1 MDNCCAPQ
9 WADFT
14 HSPQVPS
21 DSYFEVEHEVH
32 KPQIYL
38 KSTTY
43 SNSSL
48 SYLNE
53 NKNDQSITEVKFD
66 DSLETESSARNSV
79 AYFIPY
85 DNKKHS
91 IGKKNENESKK
102 SQKNFTLDERSNK
115 IHQTWNIP
123 ITELTSAFKVIK
135 SKHTA
140 TTIPEKIKK
149 NIYLSEPKHIIHKS
163 KDVQNNDIM
172 KKNNSQINFTK
183 IEEKPMKSKIEEK
196 PMKSKIE
203 EKPMKLKIEKNIFP
217 KKQSNTS
224 MKRCSLGKS
233 QSRVLTCQYRRT
245 SLIKC
250 RKRSNQFV
258 SLAEAILKF
267 QNGTPQRFRTLS
279 NKDLKPSQLMKLK
292 RSPLKLTYPISP
304 ALRCK
309 QRIRQT
315 KILNPEKREML
326 MLEEMKKYKI
336 KANPVPVN
344 ILKNSSILKKVD
356 KKSATITEKV
366 TEKFNQD
373 QSKKTRHTTNS
384 QLNLQEQKKIVP
396 IVRSMSASNII
407 KKENTCIE
415 STVES
420 TKLKRLNFETRNKE
434 FQKKKEEKLKN
445 LQIQE
450 TNSIKTEFHAK
461 PAPKFLKSTNPIKE
475 QNTKKRIVVPC
486 PFSFEERNKSLA
498 NKKKELVKQ
507 LQEQNQKSRVFH
519 ANPVPNFKPV
529 VIHGLSKENL
539 HSKEKYNSKQLEEK
553 QTKNCNDQENK
564 QPNIMNVTIDCIDT
578 KKKQIKQHV
587 NHQIKPIIK
596 NEKSNN
602 NQKKTNKFEL
612 NEKKETQERNEF
624 DKKISKKKEELKAKK
639 LEEEK
644 NKLLKEKLEKAELR
658 KMAEVKARP
667 MPVYKSLIV
676 AKSTKLP
683 TNPQTPARIKTKS
696 VS

>member
-1 MDNCCAPQ
+1 MMDNCCAPQ

-48 SYLNE
+48 SCLNE

-66 DSLETESSARNSV
+66 DSLETESPARNSV

-91 IGKKNENESKK
+91 VGKKNENESKK
-102 SQKNFTLDERSNK
+102 SLKNFTLDERSNK

-123 ITELTSAFKVIK
+123 ITELTSAFKVMK

-140 TTIPEKIKK
+140 TRIIPEKIKK
-149 NIYLSEPKHIIHKS
+149 NIYLSESKHIIHKS
-163 KDVQNNDIM
+163 KDVQDNDIM

-183 IEEKPMKSKIEEK
+183 IEEKSMKS
-196 PMKSKIE
+196 
-203 EKPMKLKIEKNIFP
+203 KIEKNIFP

-224 MKRCSLGKS
+224 MKQCSLGKS

-250 RKRSNQFV
+250 RKRSNQFI

-279 NKDLKPSQLMKLK
+279 NKDLKPTQLMKLK

-336 KANPVPVN
+336 KANPVPIN

-366 TEKFNQD
+366 TEKLNQT

-384 QLNLQEQKKIVP
+384 QLNLQEQKKIIP
-396 IVRSMSASNII
+396 IVRSMSTSNIV

-461 PAPKFLKSTNPIKE
+461 PAPKFLKSNPVKE

-539 HSKEKYNSKQLEEK
+539 HSKEKYNSKQLEER

-587 NHQIKPIIK
+587 NHLIKPIIK

-602 NQKKTNKFEL
+602 DKKKTNKFEL
-612 NEKKETQERNEF
+612 NEKKEIQESEF
-624 DKKISKKKEELKAKK
+624 DKKLSKKKEELKAKK

-644 NKLLKEKLEKAELR
+644 SKLLKEKLERAELR
-658 KMAEVKARP
+658 KMTEVKARP
-667 MPVYKSLIV
+667 MPVYKSLI

-683 TNPQTPARIKTKS
+683 TNPQTPARTKTKS

>member
-1 MDNCCAPQ
+1 MMDNCCAPQ

-48 SYLNE
+48 SCLNE

-66 DSLETESSARNSV
+66 DSLETESPARNSV

-91 IGKKNENESKK
+91 VGKKNENESKK
-102 SQKNFTLDERSNK
+102 SLKNFTLDERSNK

-123 ITELTSAFKVIK
+123 ITELTSAFKVMK

-140 TTIPEKIKK
+140 TRTIPEKIK
-149 NIYLSEPKHIIHKS
+149 NNYLSESKHIIHKS
-163 KDVQNNDIM
+163 KDVQDNDIM

-183 IEEKPMKSKIEEK
+183 IEEKPMKSKIE
-196 PMKSKIE
+196 
-203 EKPMKLKIEKNIFP
+203 KNIFP

-224 MKRCSLGKS
+224 MKQCSLGKS

-279 NKDLKPSQLMKLK
+279 NKDLKPTQLMKLK

-336 KANPVPVN
+336 KANPVPIN

-366 TEKFNQD
+366 TEKFNQT

-384 QLNLQEQKKIVP
+384 QLNLQEQKKIIP
-396 IVRSMSASNII
+396 IVRSMSASNIV

-461 PAPKFLKSTNPIKE
+461 PAPKFLKSNPIKE

-539 HSKEKYNSKQLEEK
+539 HSKEKYNSKQLEER

-587 NHQIKPIIK
+587 NHLIKPIIK

-602 NQKKTNKFEL
+602 DQKKTSKFEL
-612 NEKKETQERNEF
+612 NEKKEIQESEF
-624 DKKISKKKEELKAKK
+624 DKKLSKKKEELKAKK

-644 NKLLKEKLEKAELR
+644 NKLLKEKLERAELR
-658 KMAEVKARP
+658 KMTEVKARP
-667 MPVYKSLIV
+667 MPVYKSLI

-683 TNPQTPARIKTKS
+683 PNPQTPARTKTKS

>member
-48 SYLNE
+48 SCLNE

-66 DSLETESSARNSV
+66 DSLETESPARNSV

-91 IGKKNENESKK
+91 VGKKNENESKK
-102 SQKNFTLDERSNK
+102 SLKNFTLDERSNK

-123 ITELTSAFKVIK
+123 ITELTSAFKVMK

-140 TTIPEKIKK
+140 TRTIPEKIKN
-149 NIYLSEPKHIIHKS
+149 NIYLSESKHIIHKS
-163 KDVQNNDIM
+163 KDVQDNDIM

-183 IEEKPMKSKIEEK
+183 IEEKPMKSKIE
-196 PMKSKIE
+196 
-203 EKPMKLKIEKNIFP
+203 KNIFP

-224 MKRCSLGKS
+224 MKQCSLGKS

-279 NKDLKPSQLMKLK
+279 NKDLKPTQLMKLK

-315 KILNPEKREML
+315 KIINPEKREML

-336 KANPVPVN
+336 KANPVPIN

-366 TEKFNQD
+366 TEKFNQT

-384 QLNLQEQKKIVP
+384 QLNLQEQKKIIP
-396 IVRSMSASNII
+396 IVRSMSASNIV

-461 PAPKFLKSTNPIKE
+461 PAPKFLKSNPIKE

-539 HSKEKYNSKQLEEK
+539 HSKEKYNSKQLEER

-587 NHQIKPIIK
+587 NHLIKPIIK

-602 NQKKTNKFEL
+602 DQKKTSKFEL
-612 NEKKETQERNEF
+612 NEKKEIQESEF
-624 DKKISKKKEELKAKK
+624 DKKLSKKKEELKAKK

-644 NKLLKEKLEKAELR
+644 NKLLKEKLERAELR
-658 KMAEVKARP
+658 KMTEVKARP
-667 MPVYKSLIV
+667 MPVYKSLI

-683 TNPQTPARIKTKS
+683 PNPQTPARTKTKS

>member
-48 SYLNE
+48 SCLNE

-66 DSLETESSARNSV
+66 DSLETESPARNSV

-91 IGKKNENESKK
+91 VGKKNENESKK
-102 SQKNFTLDERSNK
+102 SLKNFTLDERSNK

-123 ITELTSAFKVIK
+123 ITELTSAFKVMK

-140 TTIPEKIKK
+140 TRTIPEKIKN
-149 NIYLSEPKHIIHKS
+149 NIYLSESKHIIHKS
-163 KDVQNNDIM
+163 KDVQDNDIM

-183 IEEKPMKSKIEEK
+183 IEEKPMKSKIE
-196 PMKSKIE
+196 
-203 EKPMKLKIEKNIFP
+203 KNIFP

-224 MKRCSLGKS
+224 MKQCSLGKS

-279 NKDLKPSQLMKLK
+279 NKDLKPTQLMKLK

-336 KANPVPVN
+336 KANPVPIN

-366 TEKFNQD
+366 TEKFNQT

-384 QLNLQEQKKIVP
+384 QLNLQEQKKIIP
-396 IVRSMSASNII
+396 IVRSMSASNIV

-461 PAPKFLKSTNPIKE
+461 PAPKFLKSNPIKE

-539 HSKEKYNSKQLEEK
+539 HSKEKYNSKQLEER

-587 NHQIKPIIK
+587 NHLIKPIIK

-602 NQKKTNKFEL
+602 DQKKTSKFEL
-612 NEKKETQERNEF
+612 NEKKEIQESEF
-624 DKKISKKKEELKAKK
+624 DKKLSKKKEELKAKK

-644 NKLLKEKLEKAELR
+644 NKLLKEKLERAELR
-658 KMAEVKARP
+658 KMTEVKARP
-667 MPVYKSLIV
+667 MPVYKSLI

-683 TNPQTPARIKTKS
+683 PNPQTPARTKTKS

>member
-21 DSYFEVEHEVH
+21 DNYFEVEHEVH

-48 SYLNE
+48 SCLNE
-53 NKNDQSITEVKFD
+53 NKNDQSVTEVKFD
-66 DSLETESSARNSV
+66 DSLETESPARNSV

-91 IGKKNENESKK
+91 VGKTKNENESKK
-102 SQKNFTLDERSNK
+102 SLKNFTLDERSNK

-123 ITELTSAFKVIK
+123 ITELTSAFKVMK
-135 SKHTA
+135 SKHTV
-140 TTIPEKIKK
+140 TRTIPEKIKK
-149 NIYLSEPKHIIHKS
+149 NIYLSESKHIHKSSS
-163 KDVQNNDIM
+163 KDVQDNDIM
-172 KKNNSQINFTK
+172 KKNNSQINCTK
-183 IEEKPMKSKIEEK
+183 IEEKPMKSKIE
-196 PMKSKIE
+196 
-203 EKPMKLKIEKNIFP
+203 KNIFP
-217 KKQSNTS
+217 KKQSITS
-224 MKRCSLGKS
+224 MKQCSLGKS

-344 ILKNSSILKKVD
+344 ILKNSSVLKKVD
-356 KKSATITEKV
+356 KKSATTTEKV
-366 TEKFNQD
+366 TEKFNQT

-396 IVRSMSASNII
+396 IVRSMSASNIV

-450 TNSIKTEFHAK
+450 TNSIKIEFHAK
-461 PAPKFLKSTNPIKE
+461 PAPKFLKSTNPVKE
-475 QNTKKRIVVPC
+475 QKTKKRIVVPC

-539 HSKEKYNSKQLEEK
+539 HSKEKYNSKQLEER
-553 QTKNCNDQENK
+553 QIKNSNDQENK

-578 KKKQIKQHV
+578 KKKQTKQHV
-587 NHQIKPIIK
+587 NHLIKPIAK
-596 NEKSNN
+596 NEKSSD
-602 NQKKTNKFEL
+602 QKKTIKFEL
-612 NEKKETQERNEF
+612 NEKKEAQERNEF

-667 MPVYKSLIV
+667 MPVYKSLVV

-683 TNPQTPARIKTKS
+683 TNPQTPARTKTKS

>member
-48 SYLNE
+48 SCLNE

-66 DSLETESSARNSV
+66 DSLETESPARNSV

-91 IGKKNENESKK
+91 VGKKNENESKK
-102 SQKNFTLDERSNK
+102 SLKNFTLDERSNK

-123 ITELTSAFKVIK
+123 ITELTSAFKVMK

-140 TTIPEKIKK
+140 TRTIPEKIKN
-149 NIYLSEPKHIIHKS
+149 NIYLSESKHIIHKS
-163 KDVQNNDIM
+163 KDVQDNDIM

-183 IEEKPMKSKIEEK
+183 IEEKPMKSKIE
-196 PMKSKIE
+196 
-203 EKPMKLKIEKNIFP
+203 KNIFP

-224 MKRCSLGKS
+224 MKQCSLGKS

-279 NKDLKPSQLMKLK
+279 NKDLKPTQLMKLK

-336 KANPVPVN
+336 KANPVPIN

-366 TEKFNQD
+366 TEKFNQI

-384 QLNLQEQKKIVP
+384 QLNLQEQKKIIP
-396 IVRSMSASNII
+396 IVRSMSASNIV

-461 PAPKFLKSTNPIKE
+461 PAPKFLKSNPIKE

-539 HSKEKYNSKQLEEK
+539 HSKEKYNSKQLEER

-587 NHQIKPIIK
+587 NHLIKPIIK

-602 NQKKTNKFEL
+602 DQKKTSKFEL
-612 NEKKETQERNEF
+612 NEKKEIQESEF
-624 DKKISKKKEELKAKK
+624 DKKLSKKKEELKAKK

-644 NKLLKEKLEKAELR
+644 NKLLKEKLERAELR
-658 KMAEVKARP
+658 KMTEVKARP
-667 MPVYKSLIV
+667 MPVYKSLI

-683 TNPQTPARIKTKS
+683 PNPQTPARTKTKS

>member
-48 SYLNE
+48 SCLNE
-53 NKNDQSITEVKFD
+53 NKNNQSITEVKFD
-66 DSLETESSARNSV
+66 DSLETESPARNSV

-91 IGKKNENESKK
+91 VGKKNENESKK
-102 SQKNFTLDERSNK
+102 SLKNFTLDERSNK

-123 ITELTSAFKVIK
+123 ITELTSAFKVMK

-140 TTIPEKIKK
+140 TRTIPEKIKN
-149 NIYLSEPKHIIHKS
+149 NIYLSESKHIIHKS
-163 KDVQNNDIM
+163 KDVQDNDIM

-183 IEEKPMKSKIEEK
+183 IEEKPMKSKIE
-196 PMKSKIE
+196 
-203 EKPMKLKIEKNIFP
+203 KNIFP

-224 MKRCSLGKS
+224 MKQCSLGKS

-279 NKDLKPSQLMKLK
+279 NKDLKPTQLMKLK

-336 KANPVPVN
+336 KANPVPIN

-366 TEKFNQD
+366 TEKFNQT

-384 QLNLQEQKKIVP
+384 QLNLQEQKKIIP
-396 IVRSMSASNII
+396 IVRSMSASNIV

-461 PAPKFLKSTNPIKE
+461 PAPKFLKSNPIKE

-539 HSKEKYNSKQLEEK
+539 HSKEKYNSKQLEER

-587 NHQIKPIIK
+587 NHLIKPIIK

-602 NQKKTNKFEL
+602 DQKKTSKFEL
-612 NEKKETQERNEF
+612 NEKKEIQESEF
-624 DKKISKKKEELKAKK
+624 DKKLSKKKEELKAKK

-644 NKLLKEKLEKAELR
+644 NKLLKEKLERAELR
-658 KMAEVKARP
+658 KMTEVKARP
-667 MPVYKSLIV
+667 MPVYKSLI

-683 TNPQTPARIKTKS
+683 PNPQTPARTKTKS

>member
-21 DSYFEVEHEVH
+21 DNYFEVEHEVH

-48 SYLNE
+48 SCLNE
-53 NKNDQSITEVKFD
+53 NKNDQSVTEVKFD
-66 DSLETESSARNSV
+66 DSLETESPARNSV

-91 IGKKNENESKK
+91 VEKTKNENESKK
-102 SQKNFTLDERSNK
+102 SLKNFTLDERSNK

-123 ITELTSAFKVIK
+123 ITELTSAFKVMK
-135 SKHTA
+135 SKHTV
-140 TTIPEKIKK
+140 TRTIPEKIKK
-149 NIYLSEPKHIIHKS
+149 NIYLSESKHIHKSSS
-163 KDVQNNDIM
+163 KDVQDNDIT

-183 IEEKPMKSKIEEK
+183 IEEKPMKSKIE
-196 PMKSKIE
+196 
-203 EKPMKLKIEKNIFP
+203 KNIFP
-217 KKQSNTS
+217 KKQSITS
-224 MKRCSLGKS
+224 MKQCSLGKS

-344 ILKNSSILKKVD
+344 ILKNSSVLKKVD
-356 KKSATITEKV
+356 KKSATTTEKV
-366 TEKFNQD
+366 TEKFNQT

-396 IVRSMSASNII
+396 IVRSMSASNIV

-450 TNSIKTEFHAK
+450 TNSIKIEFHAK
-461 PAPKFLKSTNPIKE
+461 PAPKFLKSTNPVKE

-539 HSKEKYNSKQLEEK
+539 HSKEKYNSKQLEER
-553 QTKNCNDQENK
+553 QIKNSNDQENK

-578 KKKQIKQHV
+578 KKKQTKQHV
-587 NHQIKPIIK
+587 NHLIKPIAK
-596 NEKSNN
+596 NEKSND
-602 NQKKTNKFEL
+602 QKKTIKFEL
-612 NEKKETQERNEF
+612 NEKKEAQGRNEF

-667 MPVYKSLIV
+667 MPVYKSLVV

-683 TNPQTPARIKTKS
+683 TNPQTPARTKTKS

>member
-48 SYLNE
+48 SCLNE

-66 DSLETESSARNSV
+66 DSLETESPARNSV

-91 IGKKNENESKK
+91 VGKKNENESKK
-102 SQKNFTLDERSNK
+102 SLKNFTLDERSNK

-123 ITELTSAFKVIK
+123 ITELTSAFKVMK

-140 TTIPEKIKK
+140 TRTIPEKIKN
-149 NIYLSEPKHIIHKS
+149 NIYLSESKHIIHKS
-163 KDVQNNDIM
+163 KDVQDNDIM

-183 IEEKPMKSKIEEK
+183 IEEKPMKSKIE
-196 PMKSKIE
+196 
-203 EKPMKLKIEKNIFP
+203 KNIFP

-224 MKRCSLGKS
+224 MKQCSLGKS

-279 NKDLKPSQLMKLK
+279 NKDLKPTQLMKLK

-336 KANPVPVN
+336 KANPVPIN
-344 ILKNSSILKKVD
+344 IFKNSSILKKVD

-366 TEKFNQD
+366 TEKFNQT

-384 QLNLQEQKKIVP
+384 QLNLQEQKKIIP
-396 IVRSMSASNII
+396 IVRSMSASNIV

-461 PAPKFLKSTNPIKE
+461 PAPKFLKSNPIKE

-539 HSKEKYNSKQLEEK
+539 HSKEKYNSKQVEER

-587 NHQIKPIIK
+587 NHLIKPIIK

-602 NQKKTNKFEL
+602 DQKKTSKFEL
-612 NEKKETQERNEF
+612 NEKKEIQESEF
-624 DKKISKKKEELKAKK
+624 DKKLSRKKEELKAKK

-644 NKLLKEKLEKAELR
+644 NKLLKEKLERAELR
-658 KMAEVKARP
+658 KMTEVKARP
-667 MPVYKSLIV
+667 MPVYKSLI

-683 TNPQTPARIKTKS
+683 PNPQTPARTKTKS

>member
-48 SYLNE
+48 SCLNE
-53 NKNDQSITEVKFD
+53 NKNNQSITEVKFD
-66 DSLETESSARNSV
+66 DSLETESPARNSV

-91 IGKKNENESKK
+91 VEKKNENESKK
-102 SQKNFTLDERSNK
+102 SLKNFTLDERSNK

-123 ITELTSAFKVIK
+123 ITELTSAFKVMK

-140 TTIPEKIKK
+140 TRTIPEKIKN
-149 NIYLSEPKHIIHKS
+149 NIYLSESKHIIHKS
-163 KDVQNNDIM
+163 KDVQDNDIM

-183 IEEKPMKSKIEEK
+183 IEEKPMKSKIE
-196 PMKSKIE
+196 
-203 EKPMKLKIEKNIFP
+203 KNIFP

-224 MKRCSLGKS
+224 MKQCSLGKS

-279 NKDLKPSQLMKLK
+279 NKDLKPTQLMKLK

-336 KANPVPVN
+336 KANPVPIN

-366 TEKFNQD
+366 TEKFNQT

-384 QLNLQEQKKIVP
+384 QLNLQEQKKIIP
-396 IVRSMSASNII
+396 IVRSMSASNIV

-461 PAPKFLKSTNPIKE
+461 PAPKFLKSNPIKE

-539 HSKEKYNSKQLEEK
+539 HSKEKYNSKQLEER

-587 NHQIKPIIK
+587 NHLIKPIIK

-602 NQKKTNKFEL
+602 DQKKTSKFEL
-612 NEKKETQERNEF
+612 NEKKEIQESEF
-624 DKKISKKKEELKAKK
+624 DKKLSKKKEELKAKK

-644 NKLLKEKLEKAELR
+644 NKLLKEKLERAELR
-658 KMAEVKARP
+658 KMTEVKARP
-667 MPVYKSLIV
+667 MPVYKSLI

-683 TNPQTPARIKTKS
+683 PNPQTPARTKTKS

>member
-48 SYLNE
+48 SCLNE

-66 DSLETESSARNSV
+66 DSLETESPARNSV

-91 IGKKNENESKK
+91 VGKKNENESKK
-102 SQKNFTLDERSNK
+102 SLKNFTLDERSNK

-123 ITELTSAFKVIK
+123 ITELTSAFKVMK

-140 TTIPEKIKK
+140 TRTIPEKIK
-149 NIYLSEPKHIIHKS
+149 NNYLSESKHIIHKS
-163 KDVQNNDIM
+163 KDVQDNDIM

-183 IEEKPMKSKIEEK
+183 IEEKPMKSKIE
-196 PMKSKIE
+196 
-203 EKPMKLKIEKNIFP
+203 KNIFP

-224 MKRCSLGKS
+224 MKQCSLGKS

-279 NKDLKPSQLMKLK
+279 NKDLKPTQLMKLK

-336 KANPVPVN
+336 KANPVPIN

-366 TEKFNQD
+366 TEKFNQT

-384 QLNLQEQKKIVP
+384 QLNLQEQKKIIP
-396 IVRSMSASNII
+396 IVRSMSASNIV

-461 PAPKFLKSTNPIKE
+461 PAPKFLKSNPIKE

-539 HSKEKYNSKQLEEK
+539 HSKEKYNSKQLEER

-587 NHQIKPIIK
+587 NHLIKPIIK

-602 NQKKTNKFEL
+602 DQKKTSKFEL
-612 NEKKETQERNEF
+612 NEKKEIQESEF
-624 DKKISKKKEELKAKK
+624 DKKLSKKKEELKAKK

-644 NKLLKEKLEKAELR
+644 NKLLKEKLERAELR
-658 KMAEVKARP
+658 KMTEVKARP
-667 MPVYKSLIV
+667 MPVYKSLI

-683 TNPQTPARIKTKS
+683 PNPQTPARTKTKS

>member
-21 DSYFEVEHEVH
+21 DNYFEVEHEVH

-48 SYLNE
+48 SCLNE
-53 NKNDQSITEVKFD
+53 NKNDQSVTEVKFD
-66 DSLETESSARNSV
+66 DSLETESPARNSV

-91 IGKKNENESKK
+91 VEKTKNENESKK
-102 SQKNFTLDERSNK
+102 SLKNFTLDERSNK

-123 ITELTSAFKVIK
+123 ITELTSAFKVMK
-135 SKHTA
+135 SKHTV
-140 TTIPEKIKK
+140 TRTIPEKIKK
-149 NIYLSEPKHIIHKS
+149 NIYLSESKHIHKSSS
-163 KDVQNNDIM
+163 KDVQDNDIT

-183 IEEKPMKSKIEEK
+183 IEEKPMKSKIE
-196 PMKSKIE
+196 
-203 EKPMKLKIEKNIFP
+203 KNIFP
-217 KKQSNTS
+217 KKQSITS
-224 MKRCSLGKS
+224 MKQCSLGKS

-344 ILKNSSILKKVD
+344 ILKNSSVLKKVD
-356 KKSATITEKV
+356 KKSATTTEKV
-366 TEKFNQD
+366 TEKFNQT

-396 IVRSMSASNII
+396 IVRSMSASNIV

-450 TNSIKTEFHAK
+450 TNSIKIEFHAK
-461 PAPKFLKSTNPIKE
+461 PAPKFLKSTNPVKE

-539 HSKEKYNSKQLEEK
+539 HSKEKYNSKQLEER
-553 QTKNCNDQENK
+553 QIKNSNDQENK

-578 KKKQIKQHV
+578 KKKQTKQHV
-587 NHQIKPIIK
+587 NHLIKPIAK
-596 NEKSNN
+596 NEKSND
-602 NQKKTNKFEL
+602 QKKTIKFEL
-612 NEKKETQERNEF
+612 NEKKEAQERNEF

-667 MPVYKSLIV
+667 MPVYKSLVV

-683 TNPQTPARIKTKS
+683 TNPQTPARTKTKS

>member
-48 SYLNE
+48 SCLNE

-66 DSLETESSARNSV
+66 DSLETESPARNSI

-91 IGKKNENESKK
+91 VGKKNENESKK
-102 SQKNFTLDERSNK
+102 SLKNFTLDERSNK

-123 ITELTSAFKVIK
+123 ITELTSAFKVMK

-140 TTIPEKIKK
+140 TRTIPEKIKN
-149 NIYLSEPKHIIHKS
+149 NIYLSESKHIIHKS
-163 KDVQNNDIM
+163 KDVQDNDIM

-183 IEEKPMKSKIEEK
+183 IEEKPMKSKIE
-196 PMKSKIE
+196 
-203 EKPMKLKIEKNIFP
+203 KNIFP

-224 MKRCSLGKS
+224 MKQCSLGKS

-279 NKDLKPSQLMKLK
+279 NKDLKPTQLMKLK

-336 KANPVPVN
+336 KANPVPIN

-366 TEKFNQD
+366 TEKFNQT

-384 QLNLQEQKKIVP
+384 QLNLQEQKKIIP
-396 IVRSMSASNII
+396 IVRSMSASNIV

-461 PAPKFLKSTNPIKE
+461 PAPKFLKSNPIKE

-539 HSKEKYNSKQLEEK
+539 HSKEKYNSKQFEER

-587 NHQIKPIIK
+587 NHLIKPIIK

-602 NQKKTNKFEL
+602 DQKKTSKFEL
-612 NEKKETQERNEF
+612 NEKKEIQESEF
-624 DKKISKKKEELKAKK
+624 DKKLSKKKEELKAKK

-644 NKLLKEKLEKAELR
+644 NKLLKEKLERAELR
-658 KMAEVKARP
+658 KMTEVKARP
-667 MPVYKSLIV
+667 MPVYKSLI

-683 TNPQTPARIKTKS
+683 PNPQTPARTKTKS

>member
-48 SYLNE
+48 SCLNE

-66 DSLETESSARNSV
+66 DSLETESPARNSV

-91 IGKKNENESKK
+91 VGKKNENESKK
-102 SQKNFTLDERSNK
+102 SLKNFTLDERSNK

-123 ITELTSAFKVIK
+123 ITELTSAFKVMK

-140 TTIPEKIKK
+140 TRTIPEKIK
-149 NIYLSEPKHIIHKS
+149 NNYLSESKHIIHKS
-163 KDVQNNDIM
+163 KDVQDNDIM

-183 IEEKPMKSKIEEK
+183 IEEKPMKSKIE
-196 PMKSKIE
+196 
-203 EKPMKLKIEKNIFP
+203 KNIFP

-224 MKRCSLGKS
+224 MKQCSLGKS

-279 NKDLKPSQLMKLK
+279 NKDLKPTQLMKLK

-336 KANPVPVN
+336 KANPVPIN

-366 TEKFNQD
+366 TEKFNQT

-384 QLNLQEQKKIVP
+384 QLNLQEQKKIIP
-396 IVRSMSASNII
+396 IVRSMSASNIV

-461 PAPKFLKSTNPIKE
+461 PAPKFLKTNPIKE

-539 HSKEKYNSKQLEEK
+539 HSKEKYNSKQLEER

-587 NHQIKPIIK
+587 NHLIKPIIK

-602 NQKKTNKFEL
+602 DQKKTSKFEL
-612 NEKKETQERNEF
+612 NEKKEIQESEF
-624 DKKISKKKEELKAKK
+624 DKKLSKKKEELKAKK

-644 NKLLKEKLEKAELR
+644 NKLLKEKLERAELR
-658 KMAEVKARP
+658 KMTEVKARP
-667 MPVYKSLIV
+667 MPVYKSLI

-683 TNPQTPARIKTKS
+683 PNPQTPARTKTKS

>member
-48 SYLNE
+48 SCLNE

-66 DSLETESSARNSV
+66 DSLETESPARNSV

-91 IGKKNENESKK
+91 VGKKNENESKK
-102 SQKNFTLDERSNK
+102 SLKNFTLDERSNK

-123 ITELTSAFKVIK
+123 ITELTSAFKVMK

-140 TTIPEKIKK
+140 TRTIPEKIKN
-149 NIYLSEPKHIIHKS
+149 NIYLSESKHIIHKS
-163 KDVQNNDIM
+163 KDVQDNDIM

-183 IEEKPMKSKIEEK
+183 IEEKPMKSKIE
-196 PMKSKIE
+196 
-203 EKPMKLKIEKNIFP
+203 KNIFP

-224 MKRCSLGKS
+224 MKQCSLGKS

-279 NKDLKPSQLMKLK
+279 NKDLKPTQLMKLK

-336 KANPVPVN
+336 KANPVPIN

-366 TEKFNQD
+366 TEKFNQT

-384 QLNLQEQKKIVP
+384 QLNLQEQKKIIP
-396 IVRSMSASNII
+396 IVRSMSASNIV

-461 PAPKFLKSTNPIKE
+461 PAPKFLKTNPIKE

-539 HSKEKYNSKQLEEK
+539 HSKEKYNSKQLEER

-587 NHQIKPIIK
+587 NHLIKPIIK

-602 NQKKTNKFEL
+602 DQKKTSKFEL
-612 NEKKETQERNEF
+612 NEKKEIQESEF
-624 DKKISKKKEELKAKK
+624 DKKLSKKKEELKAKK

-644 NKLLKEKLEKAELR
+644 NKLLKEKLERAELR
-658 KMAEVKARP
+658 KMTEVKARP
-667 MPVYKSLIV
+667 MPVYKSLI

-683 TNPQTPARIKTKS
+683 PNPQTPARTKTKS